1 MSEQLG
7 RDEALAAVLGGIA
20 HGLLRV
26 FQIAAQAA
34 AHAPTLALRER
45 QAGFAV
51 EEFERYRVIRRRLG
65 ALTASPE
72 DAVAHFRAAL
82 DAFYDSVPPDG
93 WLESMVFHYVGDTI
107 TADFAE
113 IFSGYVD
120 ERTAAAVREALTGRG
135 AHEAFALEQIERAR
149 QIEPGAED
157 RIVAVAR
164 KVVGDALNGVREAM
178 LSSNTLEQ
186 VLGGPDALK
195 ELVLEVLGRHRER
208 LERLGLDR
216 LD

>member
-1 MSEQLG
+1 MADQAG
-7 RDEALAAVLGGIA
+7 RDEAVAAVLGGIA

-34 AHAPTLALRER
+34 VQAPTLALRER

-51 EEFERYRVIRRRLG
+51 EEYERYRVVRRRLG

-72 DAVAHFRAAL
+72 GAVAHFRGAL
-82 DAFYDSVPPDG
+82 DAFYDSVPPEG
-93 WLESMVFHYVGDTI
+93 WLEAMVFHYVGDTI

-113 IFSGYVD
+113 LFSAYVD

-135 AHEAFALEQIERAR
+135 AHEAFALEQIDRAR
-149 QIEPGAED
+149 SSEPGAED
-157 RIVAVAR
+157 RIVATAG
-164 KVVGDALNGVREAM
+164 KVVGDAMNGVRDAM
-178 LSSNTLEQ
+178 LASNTLEQ
-186 VLGGPDALK
+186 VLGGPEQLK
-195 ELVLEVLGRHRER
+195 TLVLEVLGRHRER